1 MKNNITLGVFTVKRF
16 ACYQGKYYTYGGFGD
31 YIIDFSKYFSHVI
44 LMAHVEEK
52 KPPNGYY
59 LVDVAN
65 LEIVSLPVVHGEFQ
79 VPFKLNKYFK
89 VAKQHIHRMDIV
101 QARMPD
107 YSGIVGAY
115 LARKNNIPLFNLI
128 IADWYR
134 EGVNM
139 DWKKKAGLG
148 LFLKIYYYVYDYLE
162 RKMCRNQIVLAQ
174 GDSCYDK
181 HSKNAKECHLV
192 LSSAHQ
198 LEDVIKKVYPKFE
211 LLPYTIIN
219 VGRLNGVKNQQL
231 IIRAIELLNRKE
243 SNILWKFIHVG
254 DGPKS
259 TELKKLVKELG
270 LEKQVYFKGR
280 VVHGKP
286 LWNLYD
292 EADVFVLSSLSEGTP
307 KVILEAMARGIAVIA
322 PDIPGVMTSIKDKE
336 NGYIYPTGDLESL
349 VDCLQ
354 TIAENPKKAL
364 LFGEKGLKIAR
375 QNTLEYRN
383 KEMVSIIAKAFP
395 QLNIK

>member
-1 MKNNITLGVFTVKRF
+1 MTLGVFTVKRF
-16 ACYQGKYYTYGGFGD
+16 AYYEGKYYTYGGFGD
-31 YIIDFSKYFSHVI
+31 YIIDFSKYFNHII

-65 LEIVSLPVVHGEFQ
+65 IEIVSLPVVRGEWQ
-79 VPFKLNKYFK
+79 VPFKLKAYFK
-89 VAKQHIHRMDIV
+89 VAKQYINRMDIV

-115 LARKNNIPLFNLI
+115 LAKKNNIPLFNLI
-128 IADWYR
+128 IADWHR
-134 EGVNM
+134 EAVNM
-139 DWKKKAGLG
+139 NWKKKGGLG
-148 LFLKIYYYVYDYLE
+148 LFLKIYYYIYDYFE
-162 RKMCRNQIVLAQ
+162 RKMCENQVVLAQ

-181 HSKNAKECHLV
+181 HSKSAKECHLV

-198 LEDVIKKVYPKFE
+198 SEDIVENVKLKFDSS
-211 LLPYTIIN
+211 PYKIIN
-219 VGRLNGVKNQQL
+219 VARLNGVKNQQL
-231 IIRAIELLNRKE
+231 IIRAIDLLNKQE
-243 SNILWKFIHVG
+243 GKILWKFIHVG

-259 TELKKLVKELG
+259 RELKTLVKELG

-280 VVHGKP
+280 VAHGKP
-286 LWNLYD
+286 LWRLYD

-322 PDIPGVMTSIKDKE
+322 PDIPGVMTSIKHE
-336 NGYIYPTGDLESL
+336 NNGYIYPTGDVKSL
-349 VDCLQ
+349 VNCLQ
-354 TIAENPKKAL
+354 ELAKSPHKAL
-364 LFGEKGLKIAR
+364 LFGEKGLEIAR

-383 KEMVSIIAKAFP
+383 KEMVSIVANAFP
-395 QLNIK
+395 HLNIKNPLS